1 MATPKAKAEAAGKAV
16 ARGDRVYLI
25 DASGYIF
32 RAYHALPPL
41 TRPSD
46 GLPVGAVHGFCG
58 MLWKLLRETG
68 ELDPPT
74 HLAAVFDLSEHTFR
88 TDLFADYK
96 ANRSEPPDDLIPQFP
111 LVRDAV
117 RAFNVACIEKR
128 GYEAD
133 DIIAT
138 YAFEALDA
146 GAEVTIVSSDKDLM
160 QLVRPGIRMYDTM
173 KNKVIGEAEVL
184 ERFGV
189 PPEKVVE
196 VQALIGD
203 STDNVPGVPG
213 IGPKTAAQ
221 IIKVFGSIDP
231 ITTGELSYEAAL
243 SRVDAALKETQQ
255 QLDDLAGEAVQF
267 KSATEVARI
276 LATNFGIAGLK
287 KDKKGNLCADTATI
301 EELIGDQDFGTKLS
315 KFCTL
320 VLDARTQSKLA
331 GPLKSVFEK
340 PDQAR
345 LSKTLVILDAHVP
358 LDVTLASTAVRPPET
373 EALTAFMRKLEFST
387 LLKRVAEGLGADL
400 FEGVTPSPA
409 PKKKKDDYDHPLRRS
424 PRGEAG
430 PPKEHKVVGGSPA
443 ELAIERASKLEGV
456 PLDRA
461 NYETVTEAGRLADL
475 LEAARFQGHF
485 SFRVKLSSFDPMQG
499 ELVGVAL
506 ALVPGHA
513 AYVPLGHRAGDGLDL
528 AGGEAI
534 AQMNMREALDLLKPV
549 LEDDTVLKIVQSA
562 KFDMVALSRYGI
574 TLVAVDDPCLM
585 SYALDAGR
593 AEHLPEELA
602 SSLLGHTCLT
612 DKEILGSGRAAVG
625 FDQVSVARANEYAG
639 EETDIGLRLW
649 LILKP
654 RLAAESVTTVYETLE
669 RPIAPVLAEMERAG
683 VKVERATLASLSGA
697 FAQTLARL
705 EDEIRELAGE
715 DFNIGSPKQLGEI
728 LFDKMSLPGGRR
740 TKTGAW
746 STDAAA
752 LEELAA
758 EGHDLPRKVL
768 DWRLLAKLKSTYTD
782 ALPAYIHPE
791 TGRVH
796 TSYQLASTTTGRL
809 ASTEPNL
816 QNIPVRTAEGRSI
829 RKAFVAEK
837 GKKLISADY
846 SQIELRVLAHM
857 ADTPTL
863 RQAFADGL
871 DIHAMTASEMFGVPI
886 EGMDPNIRRRAKAI
900 NFGIIYGISS
910 VGLAAQLGIGRSEAG
925 AYIKTYFE
933 RFPGIR
939 DYMEAMK
946 AEARRQGYVK
956 TLFGRK
962 VHYPEINTKNPSLR
976 GNYERAAINAPIQ
989 GSAAD
994 IIRRA
999 MIRMVP
1005 ALAEAGLSARMLLQV
1020 HDELVFEAPEDEVD
1034 KTMEVAQAVMEKAP
1048 EPALKL
1054 KVPLKVDAR
1063 SGDNWEAA
1071 H

>member
-1 MATPKAKAEAAGKAV
+1 MAITETKAPAAGKAV
-16 ARGDRVYLI
+16 ARGDHVYLI
-25 DASGYIF
+25 DGSGYIF

-68 ELDPPT
+68 ELAPPT
-74 HLAAVFDLSEHTFR
+74 HMAVIFDYSAKTFR
-88 TDLFADYK
+88 SDLFDGYK
-96 ANRSEPPDDLIPQFP
+96 ANRQAPPEDLVPQFP

-117 RAFNVACIEKR
+117 RAFNVACIEQE

-138 YAFEALDA
+138 YACQALDA
-146 GAEVTIVSSDKDLM
+146 GADVTIVSSDKDLM
-160 QLVRPGIRMYDTM
+160 QLVQPGIIMYDTM
-173 KNKVIGEAEVL
+173 KNKAIGEAEVL

-189 PPEKVVE
+189 PPSKVVE

-203 STDNVPGVPG
+203 SSDNVPGVPG
-213 IGPKTAAQ
+213 IGVKTAALL
-221 IIKVFGSIDP
+221 INEF
-231 ITTGELSYEAAL
+231 
-243 SRVDAALKETQQ
+243 
-255 QLDDLAGEAVQF
+255 
-267 KSATEVARI
+267 
-276 LATNFGIAGLK
+276 
-287 KDKKGNLCADTATI
+287 GNLETLLARSSQIKQDKRR
-301 EELIGDQDFGTKLS
+301 ENLIQF
-315 KFCTL
+315 
-320 VLDARTQSKLA
+320 A
-331 GPLKSVFEK
+331 
-340 PDQAR
+340 DQAR
-345 LSKTLVILDAHVP
+345 LSKSLVILDCHVP
-358 LDVTLASTAVRPPET
+358 LEVPLAETAVHQPDA
-373 EALTAFMRKLEFST
+373 EALTAFMRKLEFT
-387 LLKRVAEGLGADL
+387 ALLRRVAEGLGAEL
-400 FEGVTPSPA
+400 PEGMTPSP
-409 PKKKKDDYDHPLRRS
+409 PPRRRKKDDYDHPLRRS
-424 PRGEAG
+424 PRGEFVATR
-430 PPKEHKVVGGSPA
+430 PVEEPAKKEAGSPA
-443 ELAIERASKLEGV
+443 QLAVERTGKLEAI
-456 PLDRA
+456 PLDRS
-461 NYETVTEAGRLADL
+461 NYETVTDPGRLAEL
-475 LEAARFQGHF
+475 ISSARYHGRFA
-485 SFRVKLSSFDPMQG
+485 FRVKLSSSDPMQG
-499 ELVGVAL
+499 DLVGVAL
-506 ALVPGHA
+506 AITPGHA
-513 AYVPLGHRAGDGLDL
+513 AYIPIAHRASDGLDL
-528 AGGEAI
+528 GGDTI
-534 AQMNMREALDLLKPV
+534 KKISMREALDLLKPI
-549 LEDDTVLKIVQSA
+549 LEDEAVLKIVQNA
-562 KFDMVALSRYGI
+562 KFDMVALARYGI
-574 TLVAVDDPCLM
+574 ALTAIDDPCLM

-593 AEHLPEELA
+593 AEHLPEQLA
-602 SSLLGHTCLT
+602 SRLLGYTCLT
-612 DKEILGSGRAAVG
+612 EKEVMGSGRNAVG
-625 FDQVSVARANEYAG
+625 LDRVDLARATEYAG

-669 RPIAPVLAEMERAG
+669 RPLTPVLADMQRAG
-683 VKVERATLASLSGA
+683 VKVEKSALASLSLS
-697 FAQTLARL
+697 FAQTIARL

-758 EGHDLPRKVL
+758 EGHELPRKVL
-768 DWRLLAKLKSTYTD
+768 DWRLVAKLKSTYTD
-782 ALPAYIHPE
+782 AIPNFIHPE

-796 TSYQLASTTTGRL
+796 TTYALAASTTGRL
-809 ASTEPNL
+809 ASVDPNL
-816 QNIPVRTAEGRSI
+816 QNIPVRTSEGRAI
-829 RKAFVAEK
+829 RKAFIAEK

-857 ADTPTL
+857 ADVAAL

-886 EGMDPNIRRRAKAI
+886 KGMDPNIRRRAKAI
-900 NFGIIYGISS
+900 NFGIVYGISS

-946 AEARRQGYVK
+946 ETARRHGYVK

-962 VHYPEINTKNPSLR
+962 VHYPEINIKNPSLR

-989 GSAAD
+989 GTAAD

-999 MIRMVP
+999 MIRMAP
-1005 ALAEAGLSARMLLQV
+1005 ALAEAGLSARMLMQV
-1020 HDELVFEAPEDEVD
+1020 HDELVFEAPENEVD

-1063 SGDNWEAA
+1063 AADNWEAA

>member
-1 MATPKAKAEAAGKAV
+1 MATAKSSSPSGRTV
-16 ARGDRVYLI
+16 AKGDHVYLI

-68 ELDPPT
+68 ELAPPT
-74 HLAAVFDLSEHTFR
+74 HLAAIFDLSEHTFR
-88 TDLFADYK
+88 NELFSDYK
-96 ANRSEPPDDLIPQFP
+96 ANRSAPPDDLIPQFP
-111 LVRDAV
+111 LIRDAV
-117 RAFNVACIEKR
+117 HAFNVACIEKR

-133 DIIAT
+133 DLIAT
-138 YAFEALDA
+138 YAREALEA

-160 QLVRPGIRMYDTM
+160 QLVQPGVRMYDTM
-173 KNKVIGEAEVL
+173 KNKMIEEAEVI

-189 PPEKVVE
+189 QPSKVVE

-213 IGPKTAAQ
+213 IGVKTAALL
-221 IIKVFGSIDP
+221 IKEFGD
-231 ITTGELSYEAAL
+231 L
-243 SRVDAALKETQQ
+243 ET
-255 QLDDLAGEAVQF
+255 LLARASEIKQDKRRENLIQF
-267 KSATEVARI
+267 S
-276 LATNFGIAGLK
+276 
-287 KDKKGNLCADTATI
+287 
-301 EELIGDQDFGTKLS
+301 
-315 KFCTL
+315 
-320 VLDARTQSKLA
+320 
-331 GPLKSVFEK
+331 
-340 PDQAR
+340 DQAR
-345 LSKTLVILDAHVP
+345 LSKTLVILDTHVP
-358 LDVTLASTAVRPPET
+358 LDVQLAETAVRQPDT
-373 EALTAFMRKLEFST
+373 EALTAFMRKLEFTT
-387 LLKRVAEGLGADL
+387 LLRRVAEGLGAEL
-400 FEGVTPSPA
+400 PVGMTPSPT
-409 PKKKKDDYDHPLRRS
+409 PQRKKKDDYNHPLRRS
-424 PRGEAG
+424 PRGELVAARPSG
-430 PPKEHKVVGGSPA
+430 VPVKGAASSPA
-443 ELAIERASKLEGV
+443 QLAVARAGKLEAI
-456 PLDRA
+456 PFDRS
-461 NYETVTEAGRLADL
+461 NYETVTGASRLADL
-475 LEAARFQGHF
+475 LDAARYQGHF
-485 SFRVKLSSFDPMQG
+485 AFRVKLTSSDAMRG
-499 ELVGVAL
+499 EVAGVAL

-513 AYVPLGHRAGDGLDL
+513 AYVPLAHRASEGLDL
-528 AGGEAI
+528 GGETV
-534 AQMNMREALDLLKPV
+534 AQIPIRLALDLLKPI
-549 LEDDTVLKIVQSA
+549 LEDESVLKIVQNA
-562 KFDMVALSRYGI
+562 KFDMVALARYGI
-574 TLVAVDDPCLM
+574 ALQTIDDPCLI

-593 AEHLPEELA
+593 AEHLPGHLA
-602 SSLLGHTCLT
+602 GSLLGYTCLT
-612 DKEILGSGRAAVG
+612 EKEVVGTGRAAVS
-625 FDQVSVARANEYAG
+625 FDRVRLAAATEYAG

-649 LILKP
+649 LVLKP

-669 RPIAPVLAEMERAG
+669 RPLAPVLAEMERAG
-683 VKVERATLASLSGA
+683 VKVERATLATLSGS
-697 FAQTLARL
+697 FAQTIARL
-705 EDEIRELAGE
+705 EDEIRALAGE

-728 LFDKMSLPGGRR
+728 LFDKMNLAGGRR

-758 EGHDLPRKVL
+758 EGHELPRKVL

-782 ALPAYIHPE
+782 AIPTYIHPD

-796 TSYQLASTTTGRL
+796 TTYALAASTTGRL
-809 ASTEPNL
+809 SSVEPNL
-816 QNIPVRTAEGRSI
+816 QNIPVRTAEGRAI
-829 RKAFVAEK
+829 RKAFVADK

-886 EGMDPNIRRRAKAI
+886 EGMDPGVRRRAKAI
-900 NFGIIYGISS
+900 NFGIVYGISS

-939 DYMEAMK
+939 DYMEATK
-946 AEARRQGYVK
+946 AEARRQGHVK

-976 GNYERAAINAPIQ
+976 GNFERAAINAPLQ

-1005 ALAEAGLSARMLLQV
+1005 ALAAAGLNARMLLQV

-1048 EPALKL
+1048 EPVLKL
-1054 KVPLKVDAR
+1054 RVPLKVDAR
-1063 SGDNWEAA
+1063 AGDNWEAA

>member
-1 MATPKAKAEAAGKAV
+1 MASPKDKPPAAGKAV
-16 ARGDRVYLI
+16 ARGDHVYLI
-25 DASGYIF
+25 DGSGYIF

-46 GLPVGAVHGFCG
+46 GLPVGAVHGFCA
-58 MLWKLLRETG
+58 MLWKLMRETG
-68 ELDPPT
+68 ELAPPT
-74 HLAAVFDLSEHTFR
+74 HLAVVFDYSAKTFR
-88 TDLFADYK
+88 SDLFDGYK
-96 ANRSEPPDDLIPQFP
+96 ANRPEPPGDLVPQFP

-117 RAFNVACIEKR
+117 RAFNVACIEQE

-138 YAFEALDA
+138 YALQAIEA
-146 GAEVTIVSSDKDLM
+146 GADVTIVSSDKDLM
-160 QLVRPGIRMYDTM
+160 QLVQPGIIMYDTM
-173 KNKVIGEAEVL
+173 KNKAIGEAEVL

-189 PPEKVVE
+189 PPSKVIE
-196 VQALIGD
+196 VQALMGD
-203 STDNVPGVPG
+203 SSDNVPGVPG
-213 IGPKTAAQ
+213 IGVKTAALL
-221 IIKVFGSIDP
+221 INEFGDLETLLARASEIKQEKRRESL
-231 ITTGELSYEAAL
+231 ITFA
-243 SRVDAALKETQQ
+243 
-255 QLDDLAGEAVQF
+255 
-267 KSATEVARI
+267 
-276 LATNFGIAGLK
+276 
-287 KDKKGNLCADTATI
+287 
-301 EELIGDQDFGTKLS
+301 
-315 KFCTL
+315 
-320 VLDARTQSKLA
+320 
-331 GPLKSVFEK
+331 
-340 PDQAR
+340 DQAR
-345 LSKTLVILDAHVP
+345 LSKTLVILDTQVP
-358 LDVTLASTAVRPPET
+358 LDVELAETAVRPPDA
-373 EALTAFMRKLEFST
+373 EALTAFMRKLEFTT
-387 LLKRVAEGLGADL
+387 LLRRVAEGLGA
-400 FEGVTPSPA
+400 PSPLGGEGWGEGDKEA
-409 PKKKKDDYDHPLRRS
+409 GSTSPHPRLRRDLSPSGRGEKKKLAYDHPLRRS
-424 PRGEAG
+424 PRGETG
-430 PPKEHKVVGGSPA
+430 PPREHKVAGGSPA
-443 ELAIERASKLEGV
+443 QLAVERASKLEGL
-456 PLDRA
+456 PFDRS
-461 NYETVTEAGRLADL
+461 NYETVTQASRLADL
-475 LEAARFQGHF
+475 LDAARYQGHF
-485 SFRVKLSSFDPMQG
+485 AFRAKLTSSDPMQG

-513 AYVPLGHRAGDGLDL
+513 AYVPLAHRAGDGLDL
-528 AGGEAI
+528 GGETV
-534 AQMNMREALDLLKPV
+534 AQIPMRAALDLLKPI
-549 LEDDTVLKIVQSA
+549 LEDTSVLKIVQNA
-562 KFDMVALSRYGI
+562 KFDMVALARYGI
-574 TLVAVDDPCLM
+574 AVTGIDDPCLM
-585 SYALDAGR
+585 SYVLDAGR
-593 AEHLPEELA
+593 AEHLPEQLA
-602 SSLLGHTCLT
+602 GRLMGYTCLT
-612 DKEILGSGRAAVG
+612 EKEVLGSGRNAVT
-625 FDQVSVARANEYAG
+625 FDRLDAARATEYAG

-649 LILKP
+649 MILKP

-669 RPIAPVLAEMERAG
+669 RPLAPVLALMERTG
-683 VKVERATLASLSGA
+683 VMVEKATLSSLSLS
-697 FAQTLARL
+697 FAQTIARL

-768 DWRLLAKLKSTYTD
+768 DWRVLAKLKSTYTD
-782 ALPAYIHPE
+782 ALPQHIHPE

-796 TSYQLASTTTGRL
+796 TSYALAATTTGRL
-809 ASTEPNL
+809 SSQEPNL
-816 QNIPVRTAEGRSI
+816 QNIPVRTSEGRAI

-871 DIHAMTASEMFGVPI
+871 DIHAMTASEMFGVGI
-886 EGMDPNIRRRAKAI
+886 EGMDPAVRRKAKAI
-900 NFGIIYGISS
+900 NFGIIYGISA
-910 VGLAAQLGIGRSEAG
+910 VGLAAQLGISRSEAG

-946 AEARRQGYVK
+946 ETARRHGYVK

-999 MIRMVP
+999 MIRMGP
-1005 ALAEAGLSARMLLQV
+1005 AFAAAGLSSRMLMQV
-1020 HDELVFEAPEDEVD
+1020 HDELVFEAQEEEVD

-1054 KVPLKVDAR
+1054 RVPLKVDAR

>member
-1 MATPKAKAEAAGKAV
+1 MTTKKTATPARGKPV
-16 ARGDRVYLI
+16 ARGDHVYLI
-25 DASGYIF
+25 DGSGYIF

-46 GLPVGAVHGFCG
+46 GLPVGAVHGFCA

-68 ELDPPT
+68 ELAPPT
-74 HLAAVFDLSEHTFR
+74 HIAVIFDYSAKTFR
-88 TDLFADYK
+88 SDLFDGYK
-96 ANRSEPPDDLIPQFP
+96 ANRPEPPEDLIPQFP

-117 RAFNVACIEKR
+117 RAFNVACIEKE

-133 DIIAT
+133 DLIAT
-138 YAFEALDA
+138 YALQALDA
-146 GAEVTIVSSDKDLM
+146 GADVTIVSSDKDLM
-160 QLVRPGIRMYDTM
+160 QIVRPGIRMYDTM
-173 KNKVIGEAEVL
+173 KNKVIGESEVE

-189 PPEKVVE
+189 PPSKVVE

-203 STDNVPGVPG
+203 SSDNVPGVPG
-213 IGPKTAAQ
+213 IGVKTAALL
-221 IIKVFGSIDP
+221 INEYGDLETLLARASEIKQEKRRENLI
-231 ITTGELSYEAAL
+231 
-243 SRVDAALKETQQ
+243 
-255 QLDDLAGEAVQF
+255 
-267 KSATEVARI
+267 
-276 LATNFGIAGLK
+276 NFA
-287 KDKKGNLCADTATI
+287 
-301 EELIGDQDFGTKLS
+301 
-315 KFCTL
+315 
-320 VLDARTQSKLA
+320 
-331 GPLKSVFEK
+331 
-340 PDQAR
+340 DQAR
-345 LSKTLVILDAHVP
+345 LSKTLVILDCHVP
-358 LDVTLASTAVRPPET
+358 LDVPLEGLSLRQPDA
-373 EALTAFMRKLEFST
+373 EALTAFMRQLEFNT
-387 LLKRVAEGLGADL
+387 LLRRVAEGLGAEL
-400 FEGVTPSPA
+400 PEGEARSVA
-409 PKKKKDDYDHPLRRS
+409 PPRKKKDDYDHPLRRS

-430 PPKEHKVVGGSPA
+430 PPRERRVEGGSPA
-443 ELAIERASKLEGV
+443 ELAIERARKLEGV
-456 PLDRA
+456 PFDRTT
-461 NYETVTEAGRLADL
+461 YETVTEVSRLAKL
-475 LEAARFQGHF
+475 LEEARFQGHF
-485 SFRVKLSSFDPMQG
+485 AFRIKINAADPMCG

-513 AYVPLGHRAGDGLDL
+513 VYVPLAHRANEELDL
-528 AGGEAI
+528 GGNGI
-534 AQMNMREALDLLKPV
+534 KQIPMREALDLLKPV
-549 LEDDTVLKIVQSA
+549 LEDECVLKIVQNA
-562 KFDMVALSRYGI
+562 KFDMVALDRCGI
-574 TLVAVDDPCLM
+574 ALNAIDDPCLM

-593 AEHLPEELA
+593 AEHLPEQLA
-602 SSLLGHTCLT
+602 SSLLGYTCLT
-612 DKEILGSGRAAVG
+612 EKEVLGSGRAAVG
-625 FDQVSVARANEYAG
+625 FERVDVARATEYAG

-649 LILKP
+649 MVLKP

-669 RPIAPVLAEMERAG
+669 RPIAPVLAEMERSG
-683 VKVERATLASLSGA
+683 IKVERAALTALSGS
-697 FAQTLARL
+697 FAQTIARL
-705 EDEIRELAGE
+705 EDEIRDLADE

-740 TKTGAW
+740 TRTGAW
-746 STDAAA
+746 STDAPM

-758 EGHDLPRKVL
+758 QGHELPRNVL

-782 ALPAYIHPE
+782 ALPTYIHPE

-796 TSYQLASTTTGRL
+796 TSYVLASTTTGRL
-809 ASTEPNL
+809 ASQEPNL
-816 QNIPVRTAEGRSI
+816 QNIPVRTQEGRAI
-829 RKAFVAEK
+829 RKAFVAER

-886 EGMDPNIRRRAKAI
+886 EGMDPVIRRKAKAI

-910 VGLAAQLGIGRSEAG
+910 VGLAAQLGIPRSEAG

-933 RFPGIR
+933 RFPGIK

-946 AEARRQGYVK
+946 AKARRQGYVK

-976 GNYERAAINAPIQ
+976 GNFERAAINAPIQ

-999 MIRMVP
+999 MIRM
-1005 ALAEAGLSARMLLQV
+1005 AEAFEEAGLSARMLLQV
-1020 HDELVFEAPEDEVD
+1020 HDELVFEAPEEEVD
-1034 KTMEVAQAVMEKAP
+1034 TTMEVARGVMERAP

-1063 SGDNWEAA
+1063 AGDNWEAA

>member
-1 MATPKAKAEAAGKAV
+1 MATAKSSSPSGRTV
-16 ARGDRVYLI
+16 AKGDHVYLI

-68 ELDPPT
+68 ELAPPT
-74 HLAAVFDLSEHTFR
+74 HLAAIFDLSEHTFR
-88 TDLFADYK
+88 NELFSDYK
-96 ANRSEPPDDLIPQFP
+96 ANRSTPPDDLIPQFP
-111 LVRDAV
+111 LIRDAV
-117 RAFNVACIEKR
+117 HAFNVACIEKR

-133 DIIAT
+133 DLIAT
-138 YAFEALDA
+138 YAREALEA

-160 QLVRPGIRMYDTM
+160 QLVQPGVRMYDTM
-173 KNKVIGEAEVL
+173 KNKMIEEAEVI

-189 PPEKVVE
+189 QPSKVVE

-213 IGPKTAAQ
+213 IGVKTAALL
-221 IIKVFGSIDP
+221 IKEFGD
-231 ITTGELSYEAAL
+231 L
-243 SRVDAALKETQQ
+243 ET
-255 QLDDLAGEAVQF
+255 LLARASEIKQDKRRENLIQF
-267 KSATEVARI
+267 S
-276 LATNFGIAGLK
+276 
-287 KDKKGNLCADTATI
+287 
-301 EELIGDQDFGTKLS
+301 
-315 KFCTL
+315 
-320 VLDARTQSKLA
+320 
-331 GPLKSVFEK
+331 
-340 PDQAR
+340 DQAR
-345 LSKTLVILDAHVP
+345 LSKTLVILDTHVP
-358 LDVTLASTAVRPPET
+358 LDVQLAETAVRQPDT
-373 EALTAFMRKLEFST
+373 EALTAFMRKLEFTT
-387 LLKRVAEGLGADL
+387 LLRRVAEGLGAEL
-400 FEGVTPSPA
+400 PVGMTPSPT
-409 PKKKKDDYDHPLRRS
+409 PQRKKKDDYNHPLRRS
-424 PRGEAG
+424 PRGELVAARPSG
-430 PPKEHKVVGGSPA
+430 VPVKGAASSPA
-443 ELAIERASKLEGV
+443 QLAVARAGKLEAI
-456 PLDRA
+456 PFDRS
-461 NYETVTEAGRLADL
+461 NYETVTGASRLADL
-475 LEAARFQGHF
+475 LDAARYQGHF
-485 SFRVKLSSFDPMQG
+485 AFRVKLTSSDAMRG
-499 ELVGVAL
+499 EVAGVAL

-513 AYVPLGHRAGDGLDL
+513 AYVPLAHRASEGLDL
-528 AGGEAI
+528 GAETV
-534 AQMNMREALDLLKPV
+534 AQIPTRLALDLLKPI
-549 LEDDTVLKIVQSA
+549 LEDESVLKIVQNA
-562 KFDMVALSRYGI
+562 KFDMVALARYGI
-574 TLVAVDDPCLM
+574 ALQTIDDPCLI

-593 AEHLPEELA
+593 AEHLPGHLA
-602 SSLLGHTCLT
+602 GSLLGYTCLT
-612 DKEILGSGRAAVG
+612 EKEVVGTGRAAVS
-625 FDQVSVARANEYAG
+625 FDRVGLAAATEYAG

-649 LILKP
+649 LVLKP

-669 RPIAPVLAEMERAG
+669 RPLAPVLAEMERAG
-683 VKVERATLASLSGA
+683 VKVERATLATLSGS
-697 FAQTLARL
+697 FAQTIARL
-705 EDEIRELAGE
+705 EDEIRALAGE

-728 LFDKMSLPGGRR
+728 LFDKMNLAGGRR

-758 EGHDLPRKVL
+758 EGHELPRKVL

-782 ALPAYIHPE
+782 AIPTYIHPD

-796 TSYQLASTTTGRL
+796 TTYALAASTTGL
-809 ASTEPNL
+809 SSVEPNL
-816 QNIPVRTAEGRSI
+816 QNIPVRTAEGRAI
-829 RKAFVAEK
+829 RKAFVADK

-886 EGMDPNIRRRAKAI
+886 EGMDPGVRRRAKAI
-900 NFGIIYGISS
+900 NFGIVYGISS

-976 GNYERAAINAPIQ
+976 GNFERAAINAPIQ

-999 MIRMVP
+999 MIRMGP
-1005 ALAEAGLSARMLLQV
+1005 ALEEAGLSARMLMQV
-1020 HDELVFEAPEDEVD
+1020 HDELVFEAPDGEVEA
-1034 KTMEVAQAVMEKAP
+1034 TMEVARHIMERSP

-1063 SGDNWEAA
+1063 AADNWEAA

>member
-1 MATPKAKAEAAGKAV
+1 MAITETETPAAGKAV

-74 HLAAVFDLSEHTFR
+74 HIAAVFDYAAKTFR
-88 TDLFADYK
+88 SDLFDGYK
-96 ANRSEPPDDLIPQFP
+96 ANRRAPPDDLVPQFP

-117 RAFNVACIEKR
+117 RAFNVSCIEQE

-138 YAFEALDA
+138 YACQALDA

-160 QLVRPGIRMYDTM
+160 QLIRPGIRMYDTM
-173 KNKVIGEAEVL
+173 KNKVIGETEVE

-189 PPEKVVE
+189 PPAKVVE

-203 STDNVPGVPG
+203 SSDNVPGVPG
-213 IGPKTAAQ
+213 IGVKTAALL
-221 IIKVFGSIDP
+221 INEFGDLETLLDRAAEIKQDKRR
-231 ITTGELSYEAAL
+231 ENL
-243 SRVDAALKETQQ
+243 
-255 QLDDLAGEAVQF
+255 VQF
-267 KSATEVARI
+267 A
-276 LATNFGIAGLK
+276 
-287 KDKKGNLCADTATI
+287 
-301 EELIGDQDFGTKLS
+301 
-315 KFCTL
+315 
-320 VLDARTQSKLA
+320 
-331 GPLKSVFEK
+331 
-340 PDQAR
+340 DQAR
-345 LSKTLVILDAHVP
+345 LSKALVILDCHVP
-358 LDVTLASTAVRPPET
+358 LEVPLAETAVHQPDAG
-373 EALTAFMRKLEFST
+373 ALTAFMRKLEFT
-387 LLKRVAEGLGADL
+387 ALLRRVAEGLGAEL
-400 FEGVTPSPA
+400 PEGMTPSP
-409 PKKKKDDYDHPLRRS
+409 PPQRRKKNDYDHPLRRS
-424 PRGEAG
+424 PRGEFVATRTIAE
-430 PPKEHKVVGGSPA
+430 PAKTEAGSPGQ
-443 ELAIERASKLEGV
+443 LAVERAGKLETISF
-456 PLDRA
+456 DRS
-461 NYETVTEAGRLADL
+461 NYETVTDGSRLADL
-475 LEAARFQGHF
+475 IRSARYHGRFA
-485 SFRVKLSSFDPMQG
+485 FRVKLSSSDPMQG
-499 ELVGVAL
+499 ELIGMAL
-506 ALVPGHA
+506 AITPGHA
-513 AYVPLGHRAGDGLDL
+513 AYIPLAHRASDGLDL
-528 AGGEAI
+528 GGDTI
-534 AQMNMREALDLLKPV
+534 KQISMREALDLLKPI
-549 LEDDTVLKIVQSA
+549 LEDEAVLKIVQNA
-562 KFDMVALSRYGI
+562 KFDMVALARYGI
-574 TLVAVDDPCLM
+574 ALATIDDPCLM

-593 AEHLPEELA
+593 AEHLPEQLA
-602 SSLLGHTCLT
+602 SRLLGYTCLT
-612 DKEILGSGRAAVG
+612 EREVMGSGRNAVAFG
-625 FDQVSVARANEYAG
+625 RVDLAKATEYAG

-649 LILKP
+649 LVLKP

-669 RPIAPVLAEMERAG
+669 RPLAPVLAEMQRAG
-683 VKVERATLASLSGA
+683 VKVEKTALASLSLS
-697 FAQTLARL
+697 FAQTIARL

-758 EGHDLPRKVL
+758 EGHELPRKVL
-768 DWRLLAKLKSTYTD
+768 DWRLVAKLKSTYTD
-782 ALPAYIHPE
+782 AIPTFINSE

-796 TSYQLASTTTGRL
+796 TTYALAASTTGRL
-809 ASTEPNL
+809 ASVDPNL
-816 QNIPVRTAEGRSI
+816 QNIPVRTSEGRAI
-829 RKAFVAEK
+829 RKAFIADK

-857 ADTPTL
+857 ADVAAL

-886 EGMDPNIRRRAKAI
+886 QGMDPNIRRRAKAI
-900 NFGIIYGISS
+900 NFGIVYGISS

-946 AEARRQGYVK
+946 ETARRHGYVK

-962 VHYPEINTKNPSLR
+962 VHYPEINTKNASLR

-989 GSAAD
+989 GTSAD

-999 MIRMVP
+999 MIRMAP
-1005 ALAEAGLSARMLLQV
+1005 ALAEAGLSARMLMQV
-1020 HDELVFEAPEDEVD
+1020 HDELVFEAPENEVE
-1034 KTMEVAQAVMEKAP
+1034 KTMEIAQAVMEKAP

-1054 KVPLKVDAR
+1054 NVPLKVDAR
-1063 SGDNWEAA
+1063 AADNWEAA

>member
-1 MATPKAKAEAAGKAV
+1 MAPPKDKTAAAGRAV
-16 ARGDRVYLI
+16 AQNDHVYLI
-25 DASGYIF
+25 DGSGYIF

-68 ELDPPT
+68 ELAPPT
-74 HLAAVFDLSEHTFR
+74 HIAAIFDLSEHTFR
-88 TDLFADYK
+88 NDLFSDYK
-96 ANRSEPPDDLIPQFP
+96 ANRSAPPDDLIPQFP
-111 LVRDAV
+111 LIRDAV
-117 RAFNVACIEKR
+117 HAFNVACIEKR

-133 DIIAT
+133 DLIAT
-138 YAFEALDA
+138 YALQALEA

-160 QLVRPGIRMYDTM
+160 QLVQPGIRMYDTM
-173 KNKVIGEAEVL
+173 KNKVIGEAEVI

-189 PPEKVVE
+189 PPSKVIE
-196 VQALIGD
+196 VQALMGD
-203 STDNVPGVPG
+203 SSDNVPGVPG
-213 IGPKTAAQ
+213 IGVKTAALL
-221 IIKVFGSIDP
+221 INEFGDLETLLARASEIKQEKRRESL
-231 ITTGELSYEAAL
+231 ITFA
-243 SRVDAALKETQQ
+243 
-255 QLDDLAGEAVQF
+255 
-267 KSATEVARI
+267 
-276 LATNFGIAGLK
+276 
-287 KDKKGNLCADTATI
+287 
-301 EELIGDQDFGTKLS
+301 
-315 KFCTL
+315 
-320 VLDARTQSKLA
+320 
-331 GPLKSVFEK
+331 
-340 PDQAR
+340 DQAR
-345 LSKTLVILDAHVP
+345 LSKTLVMLDTHVP
-358 LDVTLASTAVRPPET
+358 LDVELA
-373 EALTAFMRKLEFST
+373 EAALRQPDPTSLLGFMRKLEFST
-387 LLKRVAEGLGADL
+387 LLRRVADGLGVDAP
-400 FEGVTPSPA
+400 EGAA
-409 PKKKKDDYDHPLRRS
+409 PPPKTQSRKKDDYDHPLRRS
-424 PRGEAG
+424 PRGETG
-430 PPKEHKVVGGSPA
+430 PPREQKVVGGSPA
-443 ELAIERASKLEGV
+443 QLAVERASRLEGV
-456 PLDRA
+456 AFDRS
-461 NYETVTEAGRLADL
+461 NYETVTEASRLADL
-475 LEAARFQGHF
+475 LDAARYQGHF
-485 SFRVKLSSFDPMQG
+485 AFRAKLDSPDPMQG

-513 AYVPLGHRAGDGLDL
+513 AYVPLAHRAGGGLDL
-528 AGGEAI
+528 GGEQI
-534 AQMNMREALDLLKPV
+534 SQVPMREALDLLKPI
-549 LEDDTVLKIVQSA
+549 LEDISVLKIVQNA
-562 KFDMVALSRYGI
+562 KFDMVALARYGI
-574 TLVAVDDPCLM
+574 ALTGIDDPCLM

-593 AEHLPEELA
+593 AEHLPDQLA
-602 SSLLGHTCLT
+602 GRLMGYTCLSE
-612 DKEILGSGRAAVG
+612 KEVLGSGRNAVS
-625 FDQVSVARANEYAG
+625 FAQVPVARATEYAG

-649 LILKP
+649 MILKP

-669 RPIAPVLAEMERAG
+669 RPLAPVLALMERAG
-683 VKVERATLASLSGA
+683 VMVERATLSSLSLA
-697 FAQTLARL
+697 FAQTIARL
-705 EDEIRELAGE
+705 EDEIRALAGE

-768 DWRLLAKLKSTYTD
+768 DWRVLAKLKSTYTD

-796 TSYQLASTTTGRL
+796 TSYALAATTTGRL
-809 ASTEPNL
+809 SSQDPNL
-816 QNIPVRTAEGRSI
+816 QNIPVRTQEGRAI

-886 EGMDPNIRRRAKAI
+886 EGMDPGIRRKAKAI

-910 VGLAAQLGIGRSEAG
+910 VGLAAQLGISRSEAG

-999 MIRMVP
+999 MIRMGP
-1005 ALAEAGLSARMLLQV
+1005 ALAAAGLNARMLMQV
-1020 HDELVFEAPEDEVD
+1020 HDELVFEAPVEEVD
-1034 KTMEVAQAVMEKAP
+1034 KTMEVAQAVMEQAP
-1048 EPALKL
+1048 EPVLRL
-1054 KVPLKVDAR
+1054 SVPLKVDAR

>member
-1 MATPKAKAEAAGKAV
+1 MAKPKSKAETAGKAV
-16 ARGDRVYLI
+16 ARGDHVYLV
-25 DASGYIF
+25 DGSGYIF

-68 ELDPPT
+68 ELAPPT
-74 HLAAVFDLSEHTFR
+74 HMAVIFDYSAKTFR
-88 TDLFADYK
+88 NDLFEGYK
-96 ANRSEPPDDLIPQFP
+96 ANRTEPPGDLIPQFP

-117 RAFNVACIEKR
+117 RAFNVACIELE

-138 YAFEALDA
+138 YAFQAHDA

-160 QLVRPGIRMYDTM
+160 QIVRPGIRMYDTM
-173 KNKVIGEAEVL
+173 KNKVIGEAEVV

-203 STDNVPGVPG
+203 SSDNVPGVPG
-213 IGPKTAAQ
+213 IGVKTAALL
-221 IIKVFGSIDP
+221 INEFGDLE
-231 ITTGELSYEAAL
+231 TLL
-243 SRVDAALKETQQ
+243 SRASEIKQ
-255 QLDDLAGEAVQF
+255 
-267 KSATEVARI
+267 
-276 LATNFGIAGLK
+276 
-287 KDKKGNLCADTATI
+287 DKRRENLIYFA
-301 EELIGDQDFGTKLS
+301 
-315 KFCTL
+315 
-320 VLDARTQSKLA
+320 
-331 GPLKSVFEK
+331 
-340 PDQAR
+340 DQAR

-400 FEGVTPSPA
+400 FEGVTPAPA

-430 PPKEHKVVGGSPA
+430 PPKDHKVVGGSPA

-461 NYETVTEAGRLADL
+461 NYETVTEAGRFADL

-549 LEDDTVLKIVQSA
+549 LEDEAVLKIVQNA
-562 KFDMVALSRYGI
+562 KFDIVALSRYGI

-625 FDQVSVARANEYAG
+625 FDQVSVARATEYAG

-886 EGMDPNIRRRAKAI
+886 AGMDSNIRRRAKAI

-1020 HDELVFEAPEDEVD
+1020 HDELVFEAPEEEVD
-1034 KTMEVAQAVMEKAP
+1034 KTMEVARGVMEKAP

>member
-1 MATPKAKAEAAGKAV
+1 MAKLKSKAETAGKAV
-16 ARGDRVYLI
+16 ARGDHVYLV
-25 DASGYIF
+25 DGSGYIF

-68 ELDPPT
+68 ELAPPT
-74 HLAAVFDLSEHTFR
+74 HMAVVFDYSAKTFR
-88 TDLFADYK
+88 NDLFEGYK
-96 ANRSEPPDDLIPQFP
+96 ANRTEPPGDLIPQFP

-117 RAFNVACIEKR
+117 RAFNVACIELE

-138 YAFEALDA
+138 YAFQAADA

-160 QLVRPGIRMYDTM
+160 QIVRPGIRMYDTM
-173 KNKVIGEAEVL
+173 KNKVIGEAEVV

-203 STDNVPGVPG
+203 SSDNVPGVPG
-213 IGPKTAAQ
+213 IGVK
-221 IIKVFGSIDP
+221 I
-231 ITTGELSYEAAL
+231 AAL
-243 SRVDAALKETQQ
+243 LINEFGDLEKLLSRASDIKQ
-255 QLDDLAGEAVQF
+255 
-267 KSATEVARI
+267 
-276 LATNFGIAGLK
+276 
-287 KDKKGNLCADTATI
+287 DKRRENLIYFA
-301 EELIGDQDFGTKLS
+301 
-315 KFCTL
+315 
-320 VLDARTQSKLA
+320 
-331 GPLKSVFEK
+331 
-340 PDQAR
+340 DQAR

-358 LDVTLASTAVRPPET
+358 LDVSLASTAVRPPET

-430 PPKEHKVVGGSPA
+430 PPKDHKVVGGSPA

-534 AQMNMREALDLLKPV
+534 AHMKMREALDLLKPV
-549 LEDDTVLKIVQSA
+549 LEDEAVLKIVQNA

-625 FDQVSVARANEYAG
+625 FDQVSVARATEYAG

-649 LILKP
+649 LILAP
-654 RLAAESVTTVYETLE
+654 RLSAESVTTVYETLE

-782 ALPAYIHPE
+782 ALPNYIHPE

-886 EGMDPNIRRRAKAI
+886 EGMDSTIRRRAKAI

-1020 HDELVFEAPEDEVD
+1020 HDELVFEAPEDEVE

>member
-1 MATPKAKAEAAGKAV
+1 VARTGGEKGFRGADGGPVNPYISSIMTMADTKSEAAARPV
-16 ARGDRVYLI
+16 AKGDHVYLI
-25 DASGYIF
+25 DGSGYIF

-68 ELDPPT
+68 ELSPPT
-74 HLAAVFDLSEHTFR
+74 HFAVIFDLSEHTFR
-88 TDLFADYK
+88 NELYADYK
-96 ANRSEPPDDLIPQFP
+96 AHRPDMPEDLVPQFP
-111 LVRDAV
+111 LIRDAV
-117 RAFNVACIEKR
+117 KTFNVACLEQR

-133 DIIAT
+133 DLIAT
-138 YAFEALDA
+138 YAREAQAA
-146 GAEVTIVSSDKDLM
+146 GADVTIVSSDKDLM
-160 QLVRPGIRMYDTM
+160 QLVRPGVRMYDTM
-173 KNKVIGEAEVL
+173 KNKVIGEEEVM

-189 PPEKVVE
+189 PPSKVIE

-213 IGPKTAAQ
+213 IGVKTAALL
-221 IIKVFGSIDP
+221 INEYGDLETLLARASE
-231 ITTGELSYEAAL
+231 ITQPKRRES
-243 SRVDAALKETQQ
+243 
-255 QLDDLAGEAVQF
+255 
-267 KSATEVARI
+267 
-276 LATNFGIAGLK
+276 
-287 KDKKGNLCADTATI
+287 
-301 EELIGDQDFGTKLS
+301 LITF
-315 KFCTL
+315 
-320 VLDARTQSKLA
+320 A
-331 GPLKSVFEK
+331 
-340 PDQAR
+340 DQAR
-345 LSKTLVILDAHVP
+345 LSRTLVILDTNVPVEVP
-358 LDVTLASTAVRPPET
+358 LAETLVRQPEAET
-373 EALTAFMRKLEFST
+373 LLSFLRRLEFST
-387 LLKRVAEGLGADL
+387 LLRRIADGLGVEAPA
-400 FEGVTPSPA
+400 GAAPA
-409 PKKKKDDYDHPLRRS
+409 PATQRRKKDDYDHPLRRS
-424 PRGEAG
+424 PSGGFVTERTEPIYPA
-430 PPKEHKVVGGSPA
+430 KEGSPLHLA
-443 ELAIERASKLEGV
+443 EERAAKLAALPFDRSK
-456 PLDRA
+456 
-461 NYETVTEAGRLADL
+461 YETVVHPERLAAL
-475 LEAARFQGHF
+475 LDEARNQGHVA
-485 SFRVKLSSFDPMQG
+485 FRAKVTSADPMQG

-506 ALVPGHA
+506 ALHPGQA
-513 AYVPLGHRAGDGLDL
+513 AYIPLAHRAADELDL
-528 AGGEAI
+528 GGEEGPRI
-534 AQMNMREALDLLKPV
+534 QIHEALDLLKPL
-549 LEDDTVLKIVQSA
+549 LEDPAVLKIVQNA
-562 KFDMVALSRYGI
+562 KFDMVVLARYGI
-574 TLVAVDDPCLM
+574 ALQGFDDPCLM

-593 AEHLPEELA
+593 AEHLPEQLA
-602 SSLLGHTCLT
+602 GTLLSYTCLT
-612 DKEILGSGRAAVG
+612 HKEIVGTGRAAVT
-625 FDQVSVARANEYAG
+625 FDRVPVARATEFAG
-639 EETDIGLRLW
+639 EEADIGLRLW
-649 LILKP
+649 LVLKP
-654 RLAAESVTTVYETLE
+654 RLAAEHVTTVYETLE
-669 RPIAPVLAEMERAG
+669 RPIAPVLALMEQTG
-683 VKVERATLASLSGA
+683 IKVERATLATLSGS

-728 LFDKMSLPGGRR
+728 LFDKMSLAGGRR

-746 STDAAA
+746 STDASA

-758 EGHDLPRKVL
+758 EGHELPRKVL

-782 ALPAYIHPE
+782 ALPTYIHPE

-796 TSYQLASTTTGRL
+796 TSYALAATTTGRL
-809 ASTEPNL
+809 SSLEPNL
-816 QNIPVRTAEGRSI
+816 QNIPVRTSEGRAI
-829 RKAFVAEK
+829 RKAFVPEK
-837 GKKLISADY
+837 GKRLISADY

-886 EGMDPNIRRRAKAI
+886 EGMDPAIRRRAKAI
-900 NFGIIYGISS
+900 NFGIVYGISS

-939 DYMEAMK
+939 DYMEATK

-976 GNYERAAINAPIQ
+976 GNFERAAINAPIQ

-1005 ALAEAGLSARMLLQV
+1005 ALAAAGLNARMLLQV

-1048 EPALKL
+1048 EPVLKL
-1054 KVPLKVDAR
+1054 RVPLKVDAR
-1063 SGDNWEAA
+1063 AGDNWEAA

>member
-1 MATPKAKAEAAGKAV
+1 MAITESKAPAAGKAV
-16 ARGDRVYLI
+16 ARGDHVYLI
-25 DASGYIF
+25 DGSGYIF

-68 ELDPPT
+68 ELAPPT
-74 HLAAVFDLSEHTFR
+74 HMAVIFDYPAKTFR
-88 TDLFADYK
+88 SDLFDGYK
-96 ANRSEPPDDLIPQFP
+96 ANRQAPPEDLVPQFP

-117 RAFNVACIEKR
+117 RAFNVACIEQE

-138 YAFEALDA
+138 YACQALDA
-146 GAEVTIVSSDKDLM
+146 GADVTIVSSDKDLM
-160 QLVRPGIRMYDTM
+160 QLVQPGIIMYDTM
-173 KNKVIGEAEVL
+173 KNKAIGEAEVL

-189 PPEKVVE
+189 PPSKVVE

-203 STDNVPGVPG
+203 SSDDVPGVPG
-213 IGPKTAAQ
+213 IGVKTAALL
-221 IIKVFGSIDP
+221 INEFGDLETLLARSSEIKQDKRRENLI
-231 ITTGELSYEAAL
+231 
-243 SRVDAALKETQQ
+243 
-255 QLDDLAGEAVQF
+255 QF
-267 KSATEVARI
+267 A
-276 LATNFGIAGLK
+276 
-287 KDKKGNLCADTATI
+287 
-301 EELIGDQDFGTKLS
+301 
-315 KFCTL
+315 
-320 VLDARTQSKLA
+320 
-331 GPLKSVFEK
+331 
-340 PDQAR
+340 DQAR
-345 LSKTLVILDAHVP
+345 LSKALVILDCHVP
-358 LDVTLASTAVRPPET
+358 LDVPLAGTAVHQPDA
-373 EALTAFMRKLEFST
+373 EALTAFMRKLEFT
-387 LLKRVAEGLGADL
+387 ALLRRVAEGLGAEL
-400 FEGVTPSPA
+400 PEGMTPSP
-409 PKKKKDDYDHPLRRS
+409 PPQRRKKNDYDHPLRRS
-424 PRGEAG
+424 PRGEFVVTRTVEE
-430 PPKEHKVVGGSPA
+430 PSRKEAGSPA
-443 ELAIERASKLEGV
+443 QLAVERAGKLETI
-456 PLDRA
+456 PFDRS
-461 NYETVTEAGRLADL
+461 NYETVTDAGRLAEL
-475 LEAARFQGHF
+475 ISSARHHGRFA
-485 SFRVKLSSFDPMQG
+485 FRVKLSSSDPMQG

-506 ALVPGHA
+506 AITPGHA
-513 AYVPLGHRAGDGLDL
+513 AYIPLAHRASDGLDL
-528 AGGEAI
+528 GGDTI
-534 AQMNMREALDLLKPV
+534 KQISMREALDLLKPI
-549 LEDDTVLKIVQSA
+549 LEDEAVLKIVQNA
-562 KFDMVALSRYGI
+562 KFDMVALARYGI
-574 TLVAVDDPCLM
+574 ALTAIDDPCLM

-593 AEHLPEELA
+593 AEHLPEQLA
-602 SSLLGHTCLT
+602 SRLLGYTCLT
-612 DKEILGSGRAAVG
+612 EKEVMGSGRNAVG
-625 FDQVSVARANEYAG
+625 LDRVDLARATEYAG

-654 RLAAESVTTVYETLE
+654 RLAAESVTAVYETLE
-669 RPIAPVLAEMERAG
+669 RPLAPVLADMQRAG
-683 VKVERATLASLSGA
+683 VKVEKSALASLSLS
-697 FAQTLARL
+697 FAQTIARL
-705 EDEIRELAGE
+705 EDEIRELAAE

-758 EGHDLPRKVL
+758 EGHELPRKVL
-768 DWRLLAKLKSTYTD
+768 DWRLVAKLKSTYTD
-782 ALPAYIHPE
+782 AIPNFIHPE

-796 TSYQLASTTTGRL
+796 TTYALAASTTGRL
-809 ASTEPNL
+809 ASVDPNL
-816 QNIPVRTAEGRSI
+816 QNIPVRTSEGRAI
-829 RKAFVAEK
+829 RKAFIAEK

-857 ADTPTL
+857 ADIAAL

-886 EGMDPNIRRRAKAI
+886 KGMDPNIRRRAKAI
-900 NFGIIYGISS
+900 NFGIVYGISS
-910 VGLAAQLGIGRSEAG
+910 VGLAAQLGIRRSEAG

-946 AEARRQGYVK
+946 ETARRHGYVK

-989 GSAAD
+989 GTAAD

-999 MIRMVP
+999 MIRMAP
-1005 ALAEAGLSARMLLQV
+1005 ALAEAGLSARMLMQV
-1020 HDELVFEAPEDEVD
+1020 HDELVFEAPENEVE

-1063 SGDNWEAA
+1063 AADNWEAA

>member
-1 MATPKAKAEAAGKAV
+1 MAPPKTKAEAAAPAAAAKAV
-16 ARGDRVYLI
+16 AAGDHVYLV

-68 ELDPPT
+68 ELAPPT
-74 HLAAVFDLSEHTFR
+74 HLAAIFDLSEHTFR
-88 TDLFADYK
+88 NELFDGYK
-96 ANRSEPPDDLIPQFP
+96 ANRSAPPDDLIPQFP
-111 LVRDAV
+111 LIRDAV
-117 RAFNVACIEKR
+117 HAFNVACIEKR

-133 DIIAT
+133 DLIAT
-138 YAFEALDA
+138 YALQAVEA

-173 KNKVIGEAEVL
+173 KNKMLGEAEVF

-203 STDNVPGVPG
+203 TSDNVPGVPG
-213 IGPKTAAQ
+213 IGVKTAALL
-221 IIKVFGSIDP
+221 INEFGDLDTLLARASEIK
-231 ITTGELSYEAAL
+231 
-243 SRVDAALKETQQ
+243 QQ
-255 QLDDLAGEAVQF
+255 KRRESL
-267 KSATEVARI
+267 
-276 LATNFGIAGLK
+276 
-287 KDKKGNLCADTATI
+287 I
-301 EELIGDQDFGTKLS
+301 EF
-315 KFCTL
+315 
-320 VLDARTQSKLA
+320 A
-331 GPLKSVFEK
+331 
-340 PDQAR
+340 DQAR
-345 LSKTLVILDAHVP
+345 LSRTLVTLDFEVP
-358 LDVTLASTAVRPPET
+358 LDVPLADLTVRQPDSD
-373 EALTAFMRKLEFST
+373 ALLSFMRKLEFST
-387 LLKRVAEGLGADL
+387 LLRRVADGLGVEAP
-400 FEGVTPSPA
+400 EGAA
-409 PKKKKDDYDHPLRRS
+409 PPPKTVARKKNDYDHPLRRGA
-424 PRGEAG
+424 RGEVAPPSPG
-430 PPKEHKVVGGSPA
+430 PKPDGGSPG
-443 ELAIERASKLEGV
+443 ELAVERASRLETVGF
-456 PLDRA
+456 DRS
-461 NYETVTEAGRLADL
+461 NYETVTETERLADL
-475 LEAARFQGHF
+475 LDAARYQGHF
-485 SFRVKLSSFDPMQG
+485 AVRVKLNSGDPMQG

-513 AYVPLGHRAGDGLDL
+513 AYVPLAHRASDGLDL
-528 AGGEAI
+528 GGETI
-534 AQMNMREALDLLKPV
+534 AQIDLRAALDLLKPI
-549 LEDDTVLKIVQSA
+549 LEDEGVLKIVQNA
-562 KFDMVALSRYGI
+562 KFDMIALARYGI
-574 TLVAVDDPCLM
+574 ALIAVDDPCLM

-593 AEHLPEELA
+593 AEHLPEQLA
-602 SSLLGHTCLT
+602 GRLMGYTCLT
-612 DKEILGSGRAAVG
+612 EKEVLGSGRNAVS
-625 FDQVSVARANEYAG
+625 FDRVPVARATEYAG

-669 RPIAPVLAEMERAG
+669 RPLAPVLAEMERAG
-683 VKVERATLASLSGA
+683 VKVERSALAQLSGA
-697 FAQTLARL
+697 FAQTIARL

-728 LFDKMSLPGGRR
+728 LFDKMNLPGGRR

-746 STDAAA
+746 STDAAT
-752 LEELAA
+752 LEELVA
-758 EGHDLPRKVL
+758 EGNELARKVL

-782 ALPAYIHPE
+782 AIPAYIHPE

-796 TSYQLASTTTGRL
+796 TSYALAATTTGRL
-809 ASTEPNL
+809 SSQEPNL
-816 QNIPVRTAEGRSI
+816 QNIPVRTAEGRAI
-829 RKAFVAEK
+829 RKAFVAEP

-886 EGMDPNIRRRAKAI
+886 EGMDPAIRRRAKAI
-900 NFGIIYGISS
+900 NFGIVYGISS

-939 DYMEAMK
+939 DYMEQMK
-946 AEARRQGYVK
+946 AEARRHGYVK

-999 MIRMVP
+999 MIRMSA
-1005 ALAEAGLSARMLLQV
+1005 ALAAAGLSARMLMQV

-1034 KTMEVAQAVMEKAP
+1034 KTMEVAQTVMEQAP

-1054 KVPLKVDAR
+1054 RVPLKVDAR
-1063 SGDNWEAA
+1063 AGDNWEAA

>member
-1 MATPKAKAEAAGKAV
+1 MTMTKSKTPAAGRKV
-16 ARGDRVYLI
+16 GRGDHVYLI
-25 DASGYIF
+25 DGSGYIF

-46 GLPVGAVHGFCG
+46 GLPVGAVHGFCA

-68 ELDPPT
+68 ELAPPS
-74 HLAAVFDLSEHTFR
+74 HIAVIFDYSAKTFR
-88 TDLFADYK
+88 KDLFDGYK
-96 ANRSEPPDDLIPQFP
+96 ANRPEPPDDLIPQFP

-117 RAFNVACIEKR
+117 RAFNVACIEQE

-138 YAFEALDA
+138 YALQAISA

-160 QLVRPGIRMYDTM
+160 QLVQPGVVMYDTM
-173 KNKVIGEAEVL
+173 KNKVISEAEVI

-189 PPEKVVE
+189 PPSKVVE

-203 STDNVPGVPG
+203 SSDNVPGVPG
-213 IGPKTAAQ
+213 IGVKTAALL
-221 IIKVFGSIDP
+221 INEFGD
-231 ITTGELSYEAAL
+231 L
-243 SRVDAALKETQQ
+243 ET
-255 QLDDLAGEAVQF
+255 LLAR
-267 KSATEVARI
+267 ATEI
-276 LATNFGIAGLK
+276 K
-287 KDKKGNLCADTATI
+287 QDKRR
-301 EELIGDQDFGTKLS
+301 ESLITF
-315 KFCTL
+315 
-320 VLDARTQSKLA
+320 A
-331 GPLKSVFEK
+331 
-340 PDQAR
+340 DQAR
-345 LSKTLVILDAHVP
+345 LSKVLVILDTQVP
-358 LDVTLASTAVRPPET
+358 LDVELAETSVRTPEA
-373 EALTAFMRKLEFST
+373 EALTAFMRKLEFTT
-387 LLKRVAEGLGADL
+387 LLRRVAEGLGAEL
-400 FEGVTPSPA
+400 PEGMTPSPT
-409 PKKKKDDYDHPLRRS
+409 PQRRKKNDYDHPLRRT
-424 PRGEAG
+424 PRGETG
-430 PPKEHKVVGGSPA
+430 PPRARKAEGGSPA
-443 ELAIERASKLEGV
+443 QLAVERAGRLEAI
-456 PLDRA
+456 PFDRA
-461 NYETVTEAGRLADL
+461 NYETVTDSARLADL
-475 LEAARFQGHF
+475 LDAARYQGHF
-485 SFRVKLSSFDPMQG
+485 AFRAKLTSSDPMQA
-499 ELVGVAL
+499 ELVGVTL

-513 AYVPLGHRAGDGLDL
+513 AYVPLAHRAGDELDL
-528 AGGEAI
+528 GGEAI
-534 AQMNMREALDLLKPV
+534 AQIAPRQALDLLKPI
-549 LEDDTVLKIVQSA
+549 LEDASVLKIVQNA
-562 KFDMVALSRYGI
+562 KLDMVALARYGI
-574 TLVAVDDPCLM
+574 PLTSIDDPCLM

-593 AEHLPEELA
+593 AEHLPDQLA
-602 SSLLGHTCLT
+602 GRLLGYTCLSA
-612 DKEILGSGRAAVG
+612 KEVLGSGRNTVT
-625 FDQVSVARANEYAG
+625 FDRLGVERATEYAG

-669 RPIAPVLAEMERAG
+669 RPLAPVLARMERHG
-683 VKVERATLASLSGA
+683 VKVERATLASLSLS
-697 FAQTLARL
+697 FAQTIARL

-728 LFDKMSLPGGRR
+728 LFDKMSLEGGRR

-758 EGHDLPRKVL
+758 LGHELPRKVL
-768 DWRLLAKLKSTYTD
+768 EWRVLAKLKSTYTD

-796 TSYQLASTTTGRL
+796 TSYALAATTTGRL
-809 ASTEPNL
+809 SSQEPNL
-816 QNIPVRTAEGRSI
+816 QNIPVRTAEGRAI

-837 GKKLISADY
+837 GNKLISADY

-886 EGMDPNIRRRAKAI
+886 ENMDPAIRRKAKAI

-910 VGLAAQLGIGRSEAG
+910 VGLAAQLGISRSEAG
-925 AYIKTYFE
+925 AYIRTYFE

-999 MIRMVP
+999 MIRMGP
-1005 ALAEAGLSARMLLQV
+1005 ALAEAGLSARMLMQV
-1020 HDELVFEAPEDEVD
+1020 HDELVFEAPEGEVD
-1034 KTMEVAQAVMEKAP
+1034 KTMEVARSVMEKAP
-1048 EPALKL
+1048 EPALRL
-1054 KVPLKVDAR
+1054 TVPLKVDAR

>member
-1 MATPKAKAEAAGKAV
+1 MASPKTRAAAAGKPV
-16 ARGDRVYLI
+16 GKGSHVYLI
-25 DASGYIF
+25 DGSGYIF

-46 GLPVGAVHGFCG
+46 GLPVGAVHGFCA
-58 MLWKLLRETG
+58 MLWKLLRESG
-68 ELDPPT
+68 ELAPPS
-74 HLAAVFDLSEHTFR
+74 HIAVVFDYSAKTFR
-88 TDLFADYK
+88 SDLFDGYK
-96 ANRSEPPDDLIPQFP
+96 ANRPEPPGDLVPQFP

-117 RAFNVACIEKR
+117 RAFNVACIEQE

-138 YAFEALDA
+138 YALQAIEA
-146 GAEVTIVSSDKDLM
+146 GADVTIVSSDKDLM
-160 QLVRPGIRMYDTM
+160 QLVQPGIIMYDTM
-173 KNKVIGEAEVL
+173 KNKAIGEAEVI

-189 PPEKVVE
+189 PPSKVVE

-203 STDNVPGVPG
+203 SSDNVPGVPG
-213 IGPKTAAQ
+213 IGVKTAALL
-221 IIKVFGSIDP
+221 INEFGDLETLLARAAEIKQEKRRENLI
-231 ITTGELSYEAAL
+231 
-243 SRVDAALKETQQ
+243 
-255 QLDDLAGEAVQF
+255 QF
-267 KSATEVARI
+267 A
-276 LATNFGIAGLK
+276 
-287 KDKKGNLCADTATI
+287 
-301 EELIGDQDFGTKLS
+301 
-315 KFCTL
+315 
-320 VLDARTQSKLA
+320 
-331 GPLKSVFEK
+331 
-340 PDQAR
+340 DQAR
-345 LSKTLVILDAHVP
+345 LSKSLVMLDCHVP
-358 LDVTLASTAVRPPET
+358 LEVPLAELAVRQPDAD
-373 EALTAFMRKLEFST
+373 ALLSFMRKLEFST
-387 LLKRVAEGLGADL
+387 LLRRVADGLGVEPP
-400 FEGVTPSPA
+400 EGAA
-409 PKKKKDDYDHPLRRS
+409 PPPKTQARKKSDYDHPLRRS
-424 PRGEAG
+424 PRGETG
-430 PPKEHKVVGGSPA
+430 PPREQTVAGGSPA
-443 ELAIERASKLEGV
+443 QLAVERASRLESV
-456 PLDRA
+456 PFDRS
-461 NYETVTEAGRLADL
+461 NYETVTALSRLGDL
-475 LEAARFQGHF
+475 IEAARYQGHF
-485 SFRVKLSSFDPMQG
+485 AFRVKLNSADPMQG
-499 ELVGVAL
+499 ELTGVAL

-513 AYVPLGHRAGDGLDL
+513 AYVPLAHREGRELDL
-528 AGGEAI
+528 GGAAATQI
-534 AQMNMREALDLLKPV
+534 PMREALDLLKPV
-549 LEDDTVLKIVQSA
+549 LEDLSVLKIVQNA

-574 TLVAVDDPCLM
+574 ALTGIDDPCLM

-593 AEHLPEELA
+593 AEHLPAELA
-602 SSLLGHTCLT
+602 GRLMGYTCLT
-612 DKEILGSGRAAVG
+612 EKEVLGSGRNALS
-625 FDQVSVARANEYAG
+625 FDQVPVARATEYAG

-669 RPIAPVLAEMERAG
+669 RPLAPVLAEMERTG
-683 VKVERATLASLSGA
+683 VKVERATLAALSSS
-697 FAQTLARL
+697 FAQTIARL

-768 DWRLLAKLKSTYTD
+768 EWRALAKLKSTYTD
-782 ALPAYIHPE
+782 ALPNYIHPQ

-796 TSYQLASTTTGRL
+796 TSYALAATTTGRL
-809 ASTEPNL
+809 SSQEPNL
-816 QNIPVRTAEGRSI
+816 QNIPVRTPEGRAI

-886 EGMDPNIRRRAKAI
+886 ANMDPAIRRKAKAI
-900 NFGIIYGISS
+900 NFGIIYGISA
-910 VGLAAQLGIGRSEAG
+910 VGLAAQLGISRSEAG

-946 AEARRQGYVK
+946 ETARRHGYVK

-976 GNYERAAINAPIQ
+976 GNFERAAINAPIQ

-999 MIRMVP
+999 MIRMGP
-1005 ALAEAGLSARMLLQV
+1005 ALEAAGLSARMLMQV
-1020 HDELVFEAPEDEVD
+1020 HDELVFEAPEEEVD
-1034 KTMEVAQAVMEKAP
+1034 KTMEVALAVMEKAP

>member
-1 MATPKAKAEAAGKAV
+1 MLRAPAGRVSKHEAPHPNPLAAGERECGGADGAPGNPYIPRIMAITKSNTTAPAGRPV
-16 ARGDRVYLI
+16 AKGDHAYLI
-25 DASGYIF
+25 DGSGYIF

-46 GLPVGAVHGFCG
+46 GLPVGAVHGFCA

-68 ELDPPT
+68 ELAPPT
-74 HLAAVFDLSEHTFR
+74 HIAVILDYSAKTFR
-88 TDLFADYK
+88 SDMFDGYK
-96 ANRSEPPDDLIPQFP
+96 ANRPEPPGDLIPQFP

-117 RAFNVACIEKR
+117 RAFNVACIEME

-138 YAFEALDA
+138 YAIEAVEA
-146 GAEVTIVSSDKDLM
+146 GADVTIVSSDKDLM
-160 QLVRPGIRMYDTM
+160 QLVQPGILMYDTM
-173 KNKVIGEAEVL
+173 KNKAIGEAEVI

-189 PPEKVVE
+189 PPSKVVE

-203 STDNVPGVPG
+203 SSDNVPGVPG
-213 IGPKTAAQ
+213 IGVKTAALL
-221 IIKVFGSIDP
+221 INEFGDLETLLDRASEIKQEKRRESL
-231 ITTGELSYEAAL
+231 ITFA
-243 SRVDAALKETQQ
+243 
-255 QLDDLAGEAVQF
+255 
-267 KSATEVARI
+267 
-276 LATNFGIAGLK
+276 
-287 KDKKGNLCADTATI
+287 
-301 EELIGDQDFGTKLS
+301 
-315 KFCTL
+315 
-320 VLDARTQSKLA
+320 
-331 GPLKSVFEK
+331 
-340 PDQAR
+340 DQAR
-345 LSKTLVILDAHVP
+345 LSKALVILDRHVP
-358 LDVTLASTAVRPPET
+358 LGVKLAETAVRTPDP
-373 EALTAFMRKLEFST
+373 EALTSFMRKLEFT
-387 LLKRVAEGLGADL
+387 MLLRRVAEGMGAEL
-400 FEGVTPSPA
+400 PEGMTPLPA
-409 PKKKKDDYDHPLRRS
+409 PQRRKKDDYDHPLRRS
-424 PRGEAG
+424 PRGETAPQPRQMKSEG
-430 PPKEHKVVGGSPA
+430 HSPA
-443 ELAIERASKLEGV
+443 QLAVERARRLEAI
-456 PLDRA
+456 PFDRA
-461 NYETVTEAGRLADL
+461 NYETVTDASRLADL

-485 SFRVKLSSFDPMQG
+485 AFRAKLNSSDPMQG
-499 ELVGVAL
+499 ELAGVAL
-506 ALVPGHA
+506 AILPGHA
-513 AYVPLGHRAGDGLDL
+513 AYVPLAHRAGDGLDL
-528 AGGEAI
+528 GGETVPQI
-534 AQMNMREALDLLKPV
+534 PMREALDLLKPI
-549 LEDDTVLKIVQSA
+549 LEDESVLKIVQNL
-562 KFDMVALSRYGI
+562 KFDMVALARYGI
-574 TLVAVDDPCLM
+574 ALACVDDPCLM

-593 AEHLPEELA
+593 AEHLPAELA
-602 SSLLGHTCLT
+602 GRLLGHTCLT
-612 DKEILGSGRAAVG
+612 GKEIMGSGRNAIALDRVE
-625 FDQVSVARANEYAG
+625 VARATEYAG

-669 RPIAPVLAEMERAG
+669 RPLSAVLALMERTG
-683 VKVERATLASLSGA
+683 VKVERATLASLSLS
-697 FAQTLARL
+697 FAQTIARL

-715 DFNIGSPKQLGEI
+715 AFNIGSPKQLGEI

-752 LEELAA
+752 LEELAVQ
-758 EGHDLPRKVL
+758 GHDLPRKVL

-796 TSYQLASTTTGRL
+796 TSYALAATTTGRL
-809 ASTEPNL
+809 SSVEPNL
-816 QNIPVRTAEGRSI
+816 QNIPVRTSEGRAI

-863 RQAFADGL
+863 RQAFADDL

-886 EGMDPNIRRRAKAI
+886 IGMDPGIRRKAKAI

-910 VGLAAQLGIGRSEAG
+910 VGLAAQLGISRGEAG

-976 GNYERAAINAPIQ
+976 GNFERAAINAPIQ

-999 MIRMVP
+999 MIRMGP
-1005 ALAEAGLSARMLLQV
+1005 ALTEAGLSARMLMQV
-1020 HDELVFEAPEDEVD
+1020 HDELVFEAPEGEVD
-1034 KTMEVAQAVMEKAP
+1034 KTMEVAQAVMETAP
-1048 EPALKL
+1048 EPVLRL
-1054 KVPLKVDAR
+1054 SVPLKVDAR
-1063 SGDNWEAA
+1063 AGDNWEAA